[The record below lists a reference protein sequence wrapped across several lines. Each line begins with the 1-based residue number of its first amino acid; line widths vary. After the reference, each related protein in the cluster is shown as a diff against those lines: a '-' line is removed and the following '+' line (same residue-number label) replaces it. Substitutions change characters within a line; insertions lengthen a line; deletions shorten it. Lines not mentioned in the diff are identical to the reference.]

1 MASVSG
7 VYNPSAEGQEARGK
21 GKKGGSKDVM
31 SSMEACLAKVELA
44 IIGMWD
50 QFDDTNSRIEE
61 LASVGEELKGEMQ
74 AIGGGVLTAAP
85 THRVDVPKPKE
96 FKGTRSAKDIDN
108 FLWGMEQYFRV
119 MGIVE
124 DATKVSTASMYLVD
138 VALLWWRSRCNDP
151 RLGGATIT
159 MWEEF
164 QREFRQ
170 QFYPECAEDEERAK
184 LRRLSQRGES
194 LVEFKKTDK
203 TDSSRNKGKG
213 GGDKNRDKKRG
224 RDRDNP
230 SKSGS
235 GKPPF
240 QKWKSSKDGGKKD
253 REPQACFLCDGPH
266 RMRGCPKQ
274 GKLAAIA
281 EKDKAERETLKLG
294 SIILSSIK
302 TKKSARQK
310 GLMFVDIVVA
320 SNKMNAL
327 VDTRASDLF
336 MSEIAAKKLGLL
348 VEKGNGWIK
357 TVNSREVPTMG
368 REQGV
373 EIQLG
378 QWTGKEAIEVIP
390 LDDYELVI
398 GLDFLDRINALLV
411 PFANCLCIL
420 DPRCQCIVPI

>member
-1 MASVSG
+1 
-7 VYNPSAEGQEARGK
+7 
-21 GKKGGSKDVM
+21 
-31 SSMEACLAKVELA
+31 
-44 IIGMWD
+44 
-50 QFDDTNSRIEE
+50 
-61 LASVGEELKGEMQ
+61 
-74 AIGGGVLTAAP
+74 
-85 THRVDVPKPKE
+85 
-96 FKGTRSAKDIDN
+96 
-108 FLWGMEQYFRV
+108 
-119 MGIVE
+119 
-124 DATKVSTASMYLVD
+124 
-138 VALLWWRSRCNDP
+138 
-151 RLGGATIT
+151 
-159 MWEEF
+159 
-164 QREFRQ
+164 
-170 QFYPECAEDEERAK
+170 
-184 LRRLSQRGES
+184 
-194 LVEFKKTDK
+194 
-203 TDSSRNKGKG
+203 
-213 GGDKNRDKKRG
+213 
-224 RDRDNP
+224 
-230 SKSGS
+230 
-235 GKPPF
+235 
-240 QKWKSSKDGGKKD
+240 
-253 REPQACFLCDGPH
+253 
-266 RMRGCPKQ
+266 MRGCPKQ

-368 REQGV
+368 REQGG